1 MSLLSAARG
10 NAEGGELAASLKK
23 AESTLTATA
32 TMTRKPRRP
41 CLSVCCASGSGEI
54 VEEGAIMIAEKKCE
68 ICGKAF
74 LPIRKTQKYCSQEC
88 QHAASLA
95 RKREKYG
102 TTFLSL
108 PESERTYQCLVCG
121 KPFIA
126 KQPQQ
131 KYCSK
136 RCANRSNCATPREL
150 RIRSKL
156 RYKSH
161 IEEINASAR
170 AQGKSY
176 GQLQTEKRLA
186 VLHASMS
193 GGQDGQV

>member
-1 MSLLSAARG
+1 MARG
-10 NAEGGELAASLKK
+10 NAEDGELAVLLKK

-41 CLSVCCASGSGEI
+41 CLSVCGASGSGEI
-54 VEEGAIMIAEKKCE
+54 VEEGAIMIVEKKCGV
-68 ICGKAF
+68 CGKAYK
-74 LPIRKTQKYCSQEC
+74 PMRKTQKYCSLEC
-88 QHAASLA
+88 QHAAGLA

-102 TTFLSL
+102 PTFLSL

-121 KPFIA
+121 KSFIA

-136 RCANRSNCATPREL
+136 SCANRSTCAIPREL
-150 RIRSKL
+150 YNRSRS

-161 IEEINASAR
+161 IEEINARAR

-176 GQLQTEKRLA
+176 GQLQAEKRLA
-186 VLHASMS
+186 ALHVSMT
-193 GGQDGQV
+193 GGKDGQV